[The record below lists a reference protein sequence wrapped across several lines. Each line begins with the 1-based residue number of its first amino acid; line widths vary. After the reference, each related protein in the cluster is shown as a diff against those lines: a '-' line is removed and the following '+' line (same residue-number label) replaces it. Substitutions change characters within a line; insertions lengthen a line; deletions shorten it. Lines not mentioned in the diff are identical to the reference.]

1 MVGSLGFKWIEPY
14 DAEVVFWHISQ
25 TSEAGQSHRSM
36 SKKYPNTI
44 EPCSFGIFVKYL
56 LSISYLQISWRE
68 LGTRPIF
75 PQSNSIFCNILTW
88 QLQIIESFLN
98 NNYQGFHKLY
108 LLSEKWIAKKKICNN
123 FKLDFLK
130 RGKYPI
136 PAIRDSGQTLNQK
149 IKS

>member
-36 SKKYPNTI
+36 NKKYPNTI

-88 QLQIIESFLN
+88 QLQIIKSFLN
-98 NNYQGFHKLY
+98 NNYQGFHKLIVI
-108 LLSEKWIAKKKICNN
+108 KN
-123 FKLDFLK
+123 LK
-130 RGKYPI
+130 YF
-136 PAIRDSGQTLNQK
+136 
-149 IKS
+149 